1 MKLTKNEIWEIQNI
15 LKRERNLMDQKAIE
29 WAGDDEVDKSIS
41 LICES
46 KANQI
51 TCLIQK
57 LDDILKYEYL
67 TKPLNKLNESI
78 KSDNNI
84 NDEFKNLFI

>member
-29 WAGDDEVDKSIS
+29 WAGDDDEDKSIS

-46 KANQI
+46 KSNQI